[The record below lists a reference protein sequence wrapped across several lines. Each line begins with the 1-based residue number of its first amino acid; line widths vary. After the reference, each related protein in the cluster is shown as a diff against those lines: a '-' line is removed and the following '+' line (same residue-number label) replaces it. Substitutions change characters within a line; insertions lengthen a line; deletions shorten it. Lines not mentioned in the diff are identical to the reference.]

1 MKKAIRLTAKQAERY
16 EIIKAYFKN
25 VDDMLEIGDND
36 IIQASC
42 IDKIDV
48 LKTVINVYY
57 YSFSRG
63 RKVKEQIE
71 KSDIN
76 VIYRKA
82 LKQDETFKIFVDGY
96 FGKKL
101 KSISE
106 RTALS
111 HSLAEQ
117 CLQVF
122 NEYEESV
129 LDEKLFYVIDD
140 FLIKNYSSKD

>member
-16 EIIKAYFKN
+16 NLIKGYIKETK
-25 VDDMLEIGDND
+25 DSLCIGDND
-36 IIQASC
+36 AIQGTC

-48 LKTVINVYY
+48 LKTVINVYF

-76 VIYRKA
+76 HIYNRAIKN
-82 LKQDETFKIFVDGY
+82 DDSFKIY
-96 FGKKL
+96 AESERGKTLDKI
-101 KSISE
+101 KN

-111 HSLAEQ
+111 HALAEK
-117 CLQVF
+117 CAKVF
-122 NEYEESV
+122 DEYEQSSFDFQ
-129 LDEKLFYVIDD
+129 LFCIIDE
-140 FLIKNYSSKD
+140 FLQKHYDSKD